1 MCYYMCSYSMALYLI
16 LACAEVYIIIEEM
29 DMKDFLEGIKHMTFE
44 DI

>member
-1 MCYYMCSYSMALYLI
+1 MCCYSMALYLI